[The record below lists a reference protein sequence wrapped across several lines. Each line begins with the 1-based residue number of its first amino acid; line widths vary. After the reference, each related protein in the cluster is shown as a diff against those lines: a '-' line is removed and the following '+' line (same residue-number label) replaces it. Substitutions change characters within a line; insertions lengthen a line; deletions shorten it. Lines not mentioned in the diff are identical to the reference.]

1 MKGDVMEQEL
11 MNMPNNEIVI
21 YQPDDTTRLSVR
33 FDGETV
39 WLSQEQMIDLFQRDR
54 SVISRHIANAFK
66 EGEVD
71 KENCLHILQTNTKGR
86 PEVVYNLE
94 VVTSV
99 GYRVKS
105 LRGVLFRRWA
115 TRVLKEYL
123 LRGYSFNARMNQLE
137 DKMDRR
143 LAQHD
148 QAIVDLKEKVD
159 FFVQTKEPPLQ
170 SIFYQNKFWN
180 AKSLLIKFIRRAKK
194 ELIVIDAYPGVAT
207 LDMLA
212 KRGRGVKIELVAHS
226 NGELEESDFEA
237 FGAQCGKLTKTICG
251 ICHDRFIIV
260 DQKEIFWTGASLKDA
275 GRLTFAAAKMYSP
288 SEASCEADSM
298 RGARRSSP
306 GFSNQSARRHLNDG
320 NTARA
325 RRRKICDN
333 CDVIK
338 GEGFG
343 IICA

>member
-1 MKGDVMEQEL
+1 MRV
-11 MNMPNNEIVI
+11 NNNGEISTSENQIVV

-105 LRGVLFRRWA
+105 RRGVLFRRWA

-137 DKMDRR
+137 DKVDRR
-143 LAQHD
+143 LAQHE

-170 SIFYQNKFWN
+170 GIFFQNRYWD

-194 ELIVIDAYPGVAT
+194 ELIVIDPYVGVAT

-212 KRGRGVKIELVAHS
+212 KRGRGVKIELVTHS

-237 FGAQCGKLTKTICG
+237 FGKQCGKFTKTICG

-260 DQKEIFWTGASLKDA
+260 DGKEVFWTGASLKDA
-275 GRLTFAAAKMYSP
+275 GRLTFAAAKMCAEIIP
-288 SEASCEADSM
+288 GLLDSIRKATTERREYGKGKPKS
-298 RGARRSSP
+298 RG
-306 GFSNQSARRHLNDG
+306 
-320 NTARA
+320 
-325 RRRKICDN
+325 
-333 CDVIK
+333 
-338 GEGFG
+338 
-343 IICA
+343 

>member
-1 MKGDVMEQEL
+1 MTADE
-11 MNMPNNEIVI
+11 NEIVV

-39 WLSQEQMIDLFQRDR
+39 WLSQEQMIELFQRDR

-105 LRGVLFRRWA
+105 LRGVMFRRWA

-123 LRGYSFNARMNQLE
+123 LRGYSVNARMNQLE
-137 DKMDRR
+137 DKMNHR

-170 SIFYQNKFWN
+170 SIFYQNQFWD

-212 KRGRGVKIELVAHS
+212 KRGRGVKIELVTHS

-237 FGAQCGKLTKTICG
+237 FGAQCGKFTKTICG
-251 ICHDRFIIV
+251 ICHDRFLVV

-275 GRLTFAAAKMYSP
+275 GRLTFAAAKMGAEFIPGILDSIRKAT
-288 SEASCEADSM
+288 SE
-298 RGARRSSP
+298 RREY
-306 GFSNQSARRHLNDG
+306 GKGKKSARG
-320 NTARA
+320 SGGKAR
-325 RRRKICDN
+325 
-333 CDVIK
+333 V
-338 GEGFG
+338 
-343 IICA
+343 

>member
-11 MNMPNNEIVI
+11 INMPNNEIVI

-39 WLSQEQMIDLFQRDR
+39 WLSQEQMIELFQRDR

-71 KENCLHILQTNTKGR
+71 KENCLHILQTNAKGR

-105 LRGVLFRRWA
+105 LRGILFRRWA

-170 SIFYQNKFWN
+170 SIFYQNKFWD

-212 KRGRGVKIELVAHS
+212 KRGRGVKIELVTHS

-237 FGAQCGKLTKTICG
+237 FGAQCGKFTKTICG

-260 DQKEIFWTGASLKDA
+260 DQKEIFWKMRRRNAYAFRRGDSARAEPEGRTSVRGASLKDA
-275 GRLTFAAAKMYSP
+275 GRLTFAAAKMYP
-288 SEASCEADSM
+288 
-298 RGARRSSP
+298 P
-306 GFSNQSARRHLNDG
+306 
-320 NTARA
+320 
-325 RRRKICDN
+325 I
-333 CDVIK
+333 
-338 GEGFG
+338 
-343 IICA
+343 

>member
-1 MKGDVMEQEL
+1 MKGDVMGQEL

-71 KENCLHILQTNTKGR
+71 KENCLHILQTNAKGR

-170 SIFYQNKFWN
+170 SIFYRNKFWD

-212 KRGRGVKIELVAHS
+212 KRGRGVKIERADLRSQNITSKADVK
-226 NGELEESDFEA
+226 EA
-237 FGAQCGKLTKTICG
+237 A
-251 ICHDRFIIV
+251 
-260 DQKEIFWTGASLKDA
+260 
-275 GRLTFAAAKMYSP
+275 
-288 SEASCEADSM
+288 
-298 RGARRSSP
+298 
-306 GFSNQSARRHLNDG
+306 
-320 NTARA
+320 
-325 RRRKICDN
+325 
-333 CDVIK
+333 
-338 GEGFG
+338 
-343 IICA
+343 

>member
-71 KENCLHILQTNTKGR
+71 KENCLHILQTNAKGR

-170 SIFYQNKFWN
+170 SIFYQNKFWD
-180 AKSLLIKFIRRAKK
+180 AKSLLIKFIRRANK

-212 KRGRGVKIELVAHS
+212 KRGRGVKIELVTHS

-237 FGAQCGKLTKTICG
+237 FGAQCGKFTKTICG

-275 GRLTFAAAKMYSP
+275 GRLTFAAAKMGAEIIPVLLDSIRKAT
-288 SEASCEADSM
+288 SE
-298 RGARRSSP
+298 RREY
-306 GFSNQSARRHLNDG
+306 GKGKKSARGLGTRVQ
-320 NTARA
+320 RA
-325 RRRKICDN
+325 
-333 CDVIK
+333 
-338 GEGFG
+338 
-343 IICA
+343 

>member
-1 MKGDVMEQEL
+1 MTANE
-11 MNMPNNEIVI
+11 NEIVV

-39 WLSQEQMIDLFQRDR
+39 WLSQEQMIELFQRDR

-105 LRGVLFRRWA
+105 LRGVMFRRWA

-123 LRGYSFNARMNQLE
+123 LRGYSVNARMNQLE

-170 SIFYQNKFWN
+170 GIFYQNKFWD

-212 KRGRGVKIELVAHS
+212 KRGRGVKIELADLRSQNVTAKT
-226 NGELEESDFEA
+226 DVKEA
-237 FGAQCGKLTKTICG
+237 A
-251 ICHDRFIIV
+251 
-260 DQKEIFWTGASLKDA
+260 
-275 GRLTFAAAKMYSP
+275 
-288 SEASCEADSM
+288 
-298 RGARRSSP
+298 
-306 GFSNQSARRHLNDG
+306 
-320 NTARA
+320 
-325 RRRKICDN
+325 
-333 CDVIK
+333 
-338 GEGFG
+338 
-343 IICA
+343 

>member
-11 MNMPNNEIVI
+11 INMPNNEIVI

-66 EGEVD
+66 EGEGD
-71 KENCLHILQTNTKGR
+71 KENCLHILQTNAKGR

-170 SIFYQNKFWN
+170 SIFYQNKFWD

-194 ELIVIDAYPGVAT
+194 ELIVIDAYPGVA
-207 LDMLA
+207 
-212 KRGRGVKIELVAHS
+212 
-226 NGELEESDFEA
+226 NGECCHCVNVASGQFQFPIEE
-237 FGAQCGKLTKTICG
+237 
-251 ICHDRFIIV
+251 
-260 DQKEIFWTGASLKDA
+260 
-275 GRLTFAAAKMYSP
+275 AA
-288 SEASCEADSM
+288 
-298 RGARRSSP
+298 
-306 GFSNQSARRHLNDG
+306 
-320 NTARA
+320 
-325 RRRKICDN
+325 
-333 CDVIK
+333 
-338 GEGFG
+338 
-343 IICA
+343 